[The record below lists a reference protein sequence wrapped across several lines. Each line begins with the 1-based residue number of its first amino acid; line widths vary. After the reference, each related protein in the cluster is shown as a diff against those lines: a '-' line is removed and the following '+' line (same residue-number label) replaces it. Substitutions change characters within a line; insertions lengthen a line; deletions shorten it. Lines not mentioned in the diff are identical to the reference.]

1 MTALQLNNETDSVS
15 AFVDDVTRQARERG
29 TDAATTSVI
38 MATARAAAEMAPRKA
53 DGSIDVEVARVVI
66 LRAARS
72 LSRLR

>member
-1 MTALQLNNETDSVS
+1 MNALQLKHEIDSVQV
-15 AFVDDVTRQARERG
+15 FVDDVVAQARKRG

-53 DGSIDVEVARVVI
+53 DGAIDFDIARIVI
-66 LRAARS
+66 LRAVRS